1 MITIL
6 CIQEMGGKE
15 AKQPQFRSYLELVY
29 LVTALVPSDT
39 ACLASSPGRSRRTAV
54 WISREVIVDLH
65 KIINTVKLLKLPL
78 VVMGQL
84 ARLGSN
90 PLKKIIHE

>member
-1 MITIL
+1 MRT
-6 CIQEMGGKE
+6 GDGRKE
-15 AKQPQFRSYLELVY
+15 VGQLQFRSYLELVY